1 MSDAWLYVYCVRFV
15 STASVTPKLR
25 PCASVFAPSSA
36 AMLKSD
42 ATRRGQHQ
50 EPSSAGML
58 NRIVSTDMTIPVFP
72 SSSSPSSTCSDSDKP
87 FPLVFSVA
95 LLSPDDNVPV
105 GVCRRRRGG
114 GLHTPPSQSAPDAR
128 ASAPAASTSS
138 GRSSGSLKPDIP
150 TTTRRKE

>member
-1 MSDAWLYVYCVRFV
+1 
-15 STASVTPKLR
+15 
-25 PCASVFAPSSA
+25 
-36 AMLKSD
+36 MLKSD

-72 SSSSPSSTCSDSDKP
+72 SSSSPSSTCSDSGKP

-114 GLHTPPSQSAPDAR
+114 GLHTPPSQSA
-128 ASAPAASTSS
+128 SAPAAGTSS